1 MLVKL
6 ENRQTDF
13 ADFRFADCR
22 NNLNKVLMN
31 RIMEN
36 LPGNSL
42 PGWKRSKYGG
52 TASIVDISLPKS
64 RISKKQV
71 FCNWIY
77 NFMKMN
83 NEITWSYYV
92 ALIFNQKLTGN
103 AMKIN
108 WLDFSNWSNY
118 NVRWLSKM
126 WTAYLIYGDIF
137 LQVIL
142 RIIGLI
148 NHPR

>member
-1 MLVKL
+1 
-6 ENRQTDF
+6 
-13 ADFRFADCR
+13 
-22 NNLNKVLMN
+22 
-31 RIMEN
+31 
-36 LPGNSL
+36 
-42 PGWKRSKYGG
+42 
-52 TASIVDISLPKS
+52 
-64 RISKKQV
+64 
-71 FCNWIY
+71 
-77 NFMKMN
+77 MKMN